1 MGKLEA
7 MHAQEQLDLRQR
19 QLGEV
24 NANFEKFGPSELLD
38 DHLAAQAKRQEE
50 EVAAF
55 KDRMDR
61 ERMERVEALKKE
73 QRELADR
80 LQRENEKEIRRV
92 EAEHEARLEVEKA
105 AVEVKMRER
114 RAEMLK
120 QQQAAHEKEMESMG
134 EELDRDRKA
143 AMMKQFEA
151 DRRRI
156 QVAMEMERDRQ
167 NNDLETILTDK
178 RQKRRVR
185 QQRRMDEQLKT
196 RREEMEKQIAIVNER
211 ANEAKAASTALTDK
225 LVASL
230 KAKANP
236 KTMANRWLG
245 KARKATATR
254 ALEEKAMRAKNRAAD
269 RMKELERE
277 TAALEAQAAKQV
289 EDGNAE
295 LERKRGEFAK
305 KAQEKAQ
312 AEEKAGHSKKAQEV
326 HKQAEKD
333 YEEYVRAHKEDGD
346 RKRSRLQARLA
357 AKKASK
363 RRLVEAKD
371 ATTRRDSMKPGAVA
385 MPSLGED
392 EVVGGES
399 GGGLWDL
406 NAKVAAPTSED
417 AAELDPLAAITA
429 SAERRKSTM
438 LQAGGGGGG
447 GGGGGVPGVP
457 LSMASGDSIDEL
469 NGRLDAIERQVRAIL
484 SGDVAPSHGGGTN
497 GDSGGGGGAGGG
509 RGASTSLALSEG
521 AAAAF
526 VHMPFHD
533 KVEDSMPTNEG
544 TLRVLHANELP
555 ARRGFRFRFAE
566 QMLDTMN
573 LAAGFDQNG
582 GARRV
587 TMVPVAALP
596 VQESNM
602 GRVDKPNA
610 FAKSYSFDAEMRKLY
625 VRQER
630 LDDAG
635 ELIVLLAHAMAH
647 IQANPHDLSND
658 NDPRFIQHFFQGFR
672 ACGSGLFQKAS
683 DVERK
688 ALRVATGQGGG
699 TSTRANRGAPST
711 PSRGESK
718 DDSTTPRVNMDP
730 AGDATDDIDDP
741 RYFNLMSLKQRT
753 AKYSAFLN
761 RPALTAYMDQLEVP
775 SLDGTPDHRRGSNG
789 RGGNGNGGAPRSALG
804 GNPSSSSSFS
814 SSSSSS
820 KVPPLGGNGSFGD
833 SSGSIETK
841 LGGGGGGDGDGGV
854 LQQQFDKAESEYH
867 ATLQKCTA
875 IRRAQQQLLAARKE
889 HEQALAAEGMSEED
903 ERKHEDQVRAIRGQL
918 KEAEAALREADAD
931 KSRMDATRKNLKR
944 QLDGK

>member
-1 MGKLEA
+1 M
-7 MHAQEQLDLRQR
+7 
-19 QLGEV
+19 
-24 NANFEKFGPSELLD
+24 
-38 DHLAAQAKRQEE
+38 
-50 EVAAF
+50 
-55 KDRMDR
+55 
-61 ERMERVEALKKE
+61 AL
-73 QRELADR
+73 
-80 LQRENEKEIRRV
+80 
-92 EAEHEARLEVEKA
+92 
-105 AVEVKMRER
+105 
-114 RAEMLK
+114 
-120 QQQAAHEKEMESMG
+120 
-134 EELDRDRKA
+134 
-143 AMMKQFEA
+143 
-151 DRRRI
+151 
-156 QVAMEMERDRQ
+156 
-167 NNDLETILTDK
+167 
-178 RQKRRVR
+178 
-185 QQRRMDEQLKT
+185 
-196 RREEMEKQIAIVNER
+196 
-211 ANEAKAASTALTDK
+211 
-225 LVASL
+225 
-230 KAKANP
+230 
-236 KTMANRWLG
+236 
-245 KARKATATR
+245 
-254 ALEEKAMRAKNRAAD
+254 
-269 RMKELERE
+269 
-277 TAALEAQAAKQV
+277 
-289 EDGNAE
+289 
-295 LERKRGEFAK
+295 
-305 KAQEKAQ
+305 
-312 AEEKAGHSKKAQEV
+312 
-326 HKQAEKD
+326 
-333 YEEYVRAHKEDGD
+333 
-346 RKRSRLQARLA
+346 
-357 AKKASK
+357 
-363 RRLVEAKD
+363 
-371 ATTRRDSMKPGAVA
+371 
-385 MPSLGED
+385 PSLGED
-392 EVVGGES
+392 EVVGGESKDGAAGNS

-438 LQAGGGGGG
+438 LHAGGGGG

-484 SGDVAPSHGGGTN
+484 SGDVAPSHGGGN
-497 GDSGGGGGAGGG
+497 NDDSGGGGDSGGG

-533 KVEDSMPTNEG
+533 KVESSMPTNEG
-544 TLRVLHANELP
+544 TLRVLHVNELP

-587 TMVPVAALP
+587 ALVPVAALP

-683 DVERK
+683 DVERQ

-699 TSTRANRGAPST
+699 NRGAPST
-711 PSRGESK
+711 PSRAGSRGGSTRKTREGAEGSVT

-730 AGDATDDIDDP
+730 AGDATEDINDP

-775 SLDGTPDHRRGSNG
+775 SLDGTPDHRRN
-789 RGGNGNGGAPRSALG
+789 GNGNGGASRSALG
-804 GNPSSSSSFS
+804 GNLSSS

-820 KVPPLGGNGSFGD
+820 KVSSLGGSPLGGKGSFGD
-833 SSGSIETK
+833 SSGSIESK
-841 LGGGGGGDGDGGV
+841 LGGGGGGSSGGGGGDGGV

-875 IRRAQQQLLAARKE
+875 IRRAQQQLIAARKE
-889 HEQALAAEGMSEED
+889 HEQALTAEGMSEED
-903 ERKHEDQVRAIRGQL
+903 ERKHEDQIRAIRGQL

-931 KSRMDATRKNLKR
+931 KSKMDATRKNLKR